1 MKITLVYR
9 GHTIKKGGGMERRF
23 ARIFNTLK
31 NKLDIDFITRS
42 CLANDYYELG
52 LTKNK
57 IIKIKSNILPLE
69 IYSFFKEISSNKS
82 EIVHFIDMG
91 LYNFALSL
99 LIKTFSPKT
108 KIIVSLCDSQIIY
121 TKNIRNLF
129 LRKYF
134 LKIAN
139 AIDSLYPAINK
150 IERSSKITVAPCSIV
165 DTDKF
170 KPQKNKEKI
179 IYFCGRMER
188 SKNPILLLKAVKKIA
203 PLLNEKGWKVVIV
216 GGGSLEKA
224 VNDYIKSEKLSSIV
238 SHIIRGDVSSL
249 ASQSSI
255 FLSLQKEENYPSQ
268 SLLEA
273 MSCENAIIATDVG
286 DTRRLVKNNV
296 NGLLVR
302 AIPNDVAQAIA
313 NIVNNET
320 YFSMGRESRRI
331 ASDHSA
337 LRYCNYL
344 IKIYKEIAPKT

>member
-1 MKITLVYR
+1 
-9 GHTIKKGGGMERRF
+9 MERRF

-31 NKLDIDFITRS
+31 NKIEIDFITRS
-42 CLANDYYELG
+42 CLANDYYELD

-57 IIKIKSNILPLE
+57 IIEVKKNIFPIEMLYFL
-69 IYSFFKEISSNKS
+69 KEITRSNP

-91 LYNFALSL
+91 LYNFALSFL
-99 LIKTFSPKT
+99 VKIFIPKA
-108 KIIVSLCDSQIIY
+108 KIVVSLCDSQIIY

-139 AIDSLYPAINK
+139 AIDSLYPAINRL
-150 IERSSKITVAPCSIV
+150 ERSSKISVSPCSIV

-170 KPQKNKEKI
+170 RPQKNKEKI

-203 PLLNEKGWKVVIV
+203 HFLDQKGWKVVIV

-224 VNDYIKSEKLSSIV
+224 VKDYITCEKLSSIV

-249 ASQSSI
+249 ASQSFI

-286 DTRRLVKNNV
+286 DTRRLVKNNI
-296 NGLLVR
+296 NGLLVK
-302 AIPNDVAQAIA
+302 AIPDDIAQAIA
-313 NIVNNET
+313 NIVNDET
-320 YFSMGRESRRI
+320 YSSMGRESRRI
-331 ASDHSA
+331 AHHHSA
-337 LRYCNYL
+337 LRYCEYL
-344 IKIYKEIAPKT
+344 IDIYKKI